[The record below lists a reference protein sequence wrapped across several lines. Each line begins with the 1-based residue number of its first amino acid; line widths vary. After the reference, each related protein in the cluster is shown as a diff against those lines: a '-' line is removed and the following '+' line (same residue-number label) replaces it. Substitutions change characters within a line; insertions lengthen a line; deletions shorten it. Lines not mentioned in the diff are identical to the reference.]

1 MLPLEGDRLPWVFLK
16 TPFEER
22 QGTCSPD
29 GRWVAN
35 TSNESGSVEI
45 YVRPFAGPDGSGAA
59 TAAAGK
65 WEVSTAGGICSRWRR
80 DGKELFYIGP
90 TGTMMAVLVTV
101 TGVMLAPGA
110 PIALIEH
117 WNPEAQK

>member
-1 MLPLEGDRLPWVFLK
+1 MARTLQDNEDLWMLPLEGDRLPWVFLK

-45 YVRPFAGPDGSGAA
+45 YVRPFAGPDGSGA
-59 TAAAGK
+59 
-65 WEVSTAGGICSRWRR
+65 
-80 DGKELFYIGP
+80 
-90 TGTMMAVLVTV
+90 
-101 TGVMLAPGA
+101 